1 MTDHLPCE
9 HGHQRRQCPHC
20 ENAALTERLREAE
33 RVSKRQS
40 IQLAK
45 AAQTI
50 ACTEKAIMCA
60 RKQGAA
66 EARKPLEDALRE
78 AYDSLNP
85 ISLVDA
91 PLAKRIRAALAGPEK
106 DAPAEESGEPKSR

>member
-1 MTDHLPCE
+1 
-9 HGHQRRQCPHC
+9 
-20 ENAALTERLREAE
+20 
-33 RVSKRQS
+33 
-40 IQLAK
+40 
-45 AAQTI
+45 
-50 ACTEKAIMCA
+50 MCA
-60 RKQGAA
+60 REQGAA

-106 DAPAEESGEPKSR
+106 DAPAEESERINKEIAAQEQSDLDVRIADDHDKPSSRWSI